1 MPRRTTYLLRW
12 LEEEQAYELTG
23 VGVPIVEPQD
33 LRLGTHAWFDWL
45 EQVTSFAF
53 ASRFGADYTVRK
65 EQMQRGGLYWYGYR
79 SFQGKTIKR
88 YLGRTADL
96 SLARLEE
103 VAVRLSSQP
112 QKKEVHENGVGQ
124 WQALVPQLPASTT
137 ATSYS
142 SEPAPAQMM
151 PLLESKLY
159 PPRLPASLVA

>member
-65 EQMQRGGLYWYGYR
+65 
-79 SFQGKTIKR
+79 
-88 YLGRTADL
+88 
-96 SLARLEE
+96 
-103 VAVRLSSQP
+103 
-112 QKKEVHENGVGQ
+112 
-124 WQALVPQLPASTT
+124 
-137 ATSYS
+137 
-142 SEPAPAQMM
+142 
-151 PLLESKLY
+151 
-159 PPRLPASLVA
+159 